1 MHFCSL
7 PKLPAENPCCK
18 ISNRARTHFRNI
30 LLFFPDI
37 PYLRELDFHA
47 NPLQKVEANAFEMVP
62 QLVSLDLSQCGIKK
76 IASKAF
82 AQLGQLQKLYL
93 NKNKLTE
100 LRQRSVETIQGEPLI
115 SGIYFA

>member
-1 MHFCSL
+1 MSL
-7 PKLPAENPCCK
+7 SPNLQKK
-18 ISNRARTHFRNI
+18 IPVAKHQNRARTHFRN
-30 LLFFPDI
+30 LLSFFPDI

-82 AQLGQLQKLYL
+82 AQLDQLQKLYL